1 MTYSGK
7 FSPDN
12 PSKYGGDHTKIV
24 FRSSWELSFM
34 RWLDMNP
41 DVATWVSEETVIPYI
56 SPVDDRQH
64 RYFVD
69 FKVKFKNGR
78 VLLVEIK
85 PDHQTKKPVPKKG
98 KKRSTLL
105 LEAQTYGV
113 NWAKW
118 KAAERYAEERGWK
131 FAVFTEH
138 TLKGLGIKIP
148 STQPRGK
155 R

>member
-41 DVATWVSEETVIPYI
+41 DVATWGSEETVIPYI